1 MGQCGNGFSH
11 CRTEPFPHCLI
22 EAALFHG
29 SVFVAMTKKPTIAT
43 VAAEAGVA
51 VSTVSRYLNGH
62 YVSKP
67 VRARLSEVISAL
79 GYSRSWT
86 ARNLSLGRRGCIG
99 VIVDSS
105 QDPWFVQLLT
115 GIEEELSTRDTGLML
130 SSLELRGAYDP
141 ALVLEWI
148 RDRRVD
154 GLIVAKA
161 QRRERA
167 LFKAAIE
174 ARLPTVAVAPD
185 ETLHHV
191 QTVRCNNIA
200 GGRAVADH
208 LAALGHRHIAFA
220 GGPEHAIESKHR
232 LRGLREGLSAHGIRL
247 DPRLVFSCERWDMEA
262 GGRFA
267 QEFLGTAP
275 VVTALVLANDALAL
289 GFMRVA
295 HQRGIRMP
303 QDLSVVGF
311 DGLPE
316 GALLYPALTSVAQP
330 MREMGQAAC
339 QRLFEA
345 IANAPGEPEKIEFPV
360 RLLVRESTG
369 PAPAHALKADR
380 RLRPVS

>member
-1 MGQCGNGFSH
+1 
-11 CRTEPFPHCLI
+11 
-22 EAALFHG
+22 
-29 SVFVAMTKKPTIAT
+29 MTKKPTIAT

-130 SSLELRGAYDP
+130 SSLELRGVYDP
-141 ALVLEWI
+141 ALVMEWI

-154 GLIVAKA
+154 GLIVCKA

-167 LFKAAIE
+167 LFRAAAE
-174 ARLPTVAVAPD
+174 ARLPMVAVAPD
-185 ETLHHV
+185 EALTDV
-191 QTVRCNNIA
+191 QVVRCNNIA
-200 GGRAVADH
+200 AGHAAALH
-208 LAALGHRHIAFA
+208 LAELGHRRVAFA
-220 GGPEHAIESKHR
+220 GGPEHAIDSKHR
-232 LRGLREGLSAHGIRL
+232 LRGLREGLASRGIRL
-247 DPRLVFSCERWDMEA
+247 DPRQVFSCERWDTDA
-262 GGRFA
+262 GSRFA
-267 QEFLGTAP
+267 SEFLERPLA
-275 VVTALVLANDALAL
+275 VTAVVLANDALAF

-295 HQRGIRMP
+295 HKRGVHMP
-303 QDLSVVGF
+303 QDLSIVGF

-316 GALLYPALTSVAQP
+316 GDRLYPALTSVAQP
-330 MREMGQAAC
+330 MRDIGQAAC

-345 IANAPGEPEKIEFPV
+345 IASPHRPEKIEFPM
-360 RLLVRESTG
+360 RLVVRESTG
-369 PAPAHALKADR
+369 PPASAMAGDR
-380 RLRPVS
+380 HLRPVS